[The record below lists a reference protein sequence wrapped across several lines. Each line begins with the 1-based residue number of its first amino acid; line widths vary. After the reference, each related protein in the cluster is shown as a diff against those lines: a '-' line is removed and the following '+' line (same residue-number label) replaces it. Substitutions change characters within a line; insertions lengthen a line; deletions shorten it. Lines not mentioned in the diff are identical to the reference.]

1 MAEQTVELAPGE
13 SKEVSFEAIPHEAKT
28 YSVSIDG
35 LTGSFTVVEA
45 PILYPCA
52 YCPEKFATLDEL
64 EAHQRAEHPDM
75 VEAAGG
81 RIYYLCPYCKW
92 GGWYRWDLYRH
103 LWYHRPDIPKP
114 EKYACHYCRSTFDTA
129 SQLMA
134 HISSVHGLPAPTPT
148 PDDAA
153 FHLWDMSV
161 SRAIVNQV
169 CIVYLRIINYGGDTG
184 EYNIRATIDGRTLTS
199 TGKLTPAG
207 QGSLEFRFTPT
218 RAGTHVIS
226 ANGFT
231 SSFEVKVQPATIQII
246 GFSVPSSAKAG
257 TAVSA
262 VVTYQ
267 VTGTVPYATATLY
280 ATNEFVDRL
289 ATSPVN
295 LTPGT
300 HTLTLTFTAWR
311 GTIRMNVYCYIEY
324 SDGVRTCY
332 AYSGVVK
339 ITITNLVY

>member
-1 MAEQTVELAPGE
+1 MAEQSVTLQPGE
-13 SKEVSFEAIPHEAKT
+13 SKAVSFEATPHEVRT
-28 YSVSIDG
+28 YHVAVDG
-35 LTGSFTVVEA
+35 LSGSFTVVEA

-64 EAHQRAEHPDM
+64 EAHQRAAHPEM

-81 RIYYLCPYCKW
+81 RIYYLCPYCSW

-148 PDDAA
+148 PEEAA

-161 SRAIVNQV
+161 PRAIVNQV
-169 CIVYLRIINYGGDTG
+169 CVVYLRIINYGGDTG

-199 TGKLTPAG
+199 TGKLTPAQ
-207 QGSLEFRFTPT
+207 QGTLEFRFTPT
-218 RAGTHVIS
+218 RAGTYQIS

-231 SSFEVKVQPATIQII
+231 GSFEVKAQPGMIQIT

-267 VTGTVPYATATLY
+267 VTGGVIIGGNIATLY
-280 ATNEFVDRL
+280 ATNEFADRL

-311 GTIRMNVYCYIEY
+311 GTIRMNVYCYIPF
-324 SDGVRTCY
+324 DTGW
-332 AYSGVVK
+332 AYSGVK
-339 ITITNLVY
+339 RITITNLVY